1 MILTVQQ
8 LVESGLADQA
18 VATVWIDGLNEACE
32 RFSIDTP
39 ERAAAFVAQCS
50 HESGH
55 FKTTVENLN
64 YSADALA
71 RVWPSRFR
79 RRLADEAVGIMR
91 GADGKRI
98 ADDYARKPELIANA
112 AYADRMGNGD
122 EASGD
127 GWRHRG
133 MGLIQ
138 LTGKANQMAYI
149 KQVGAEDAYR
159 DDPMLIAKPPHAAM
173 SAGWFWMRNGLNALA
188 DARDIV
194 GMTKRIN
201 GGTIGLE
208 DRQKL
213 YAAAMQEIASA

>member
-1 MILTVQQ
+1 MILTIEQ
-8 LVESGLADQA
+8 LVEAGLADRA
-18 VATVWIDGLNEACE
+18 VAAVWIDGLNEACE

-55 FKTTVENLN
+55 FKATVENLN

-79 RRLADEAVGIMR
+79 RRQPGEAEGIMR

-98 ADDYARKPELIANA
+98 AEDYARKPELIANA
-112 AYADRMGNGD
+112 AYSDRMGNGD

-138 LTGKANQMAYI
+138 LTGKANHMAYL
-149 KQVGAEDAYR
+149 KQVGAEEAHME
-159 DDPMLIAKPPHAAM
+159 DPMLISKPPHAAL

-213 YAAAMQEIASA
+213 YAAALSEIVSA